1 MLTEKNTAPN
11 AAAPYREAGQWLRN
25 LRRYWQITEAEL
37 AEQVGV
43 ATREIV
49 AGLEAGQFKLPR
61 AMYASMAQAFA
72 MDADEFAESCELYY
86 GNARGVTR
94 SAA

>member
-1 MLTEKNTAPN
+1 MLTEKNSAHK
-11 AAAPYREAGQWLRN
+11 AAAPYREAGQWLRD

-49 AGLEAGQFKLPR
+49 TGLEAGQFRLPK
-61 AMYASMAQAFA
+61 ALYVPMAQAFA
-72 MDADEFAESCELYY
+72 MDAGEFAESCELYY
-86 GNARGVTR
+86 GNGSGVTR

>member
-1 MLTEKNTAPN
+1 MLTEKKSVRGD
-11 AAAPYREAGQWLRN
+11 AAPYREAGQWLRS

-49 AGLEAGQFKLPR
+49 AGLEAGQFRLPR
-61 AMYASMAQAFA
+61 SMYVPMAQAFS
-72 MDADEFAESCELYY
+72 MDAGEFAESCDLYY
-86 GNARGVTR
+86 GDPAAIR